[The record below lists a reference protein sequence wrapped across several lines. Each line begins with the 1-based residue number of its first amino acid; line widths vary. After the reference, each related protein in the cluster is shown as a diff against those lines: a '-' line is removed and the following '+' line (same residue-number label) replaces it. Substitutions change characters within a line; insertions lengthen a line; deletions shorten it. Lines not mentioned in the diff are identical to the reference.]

1 MGVINL
7 DGSDRSIA
15 ALSVFPTVDR
25 IELLSVRAVKQ
36 GEGRKEGVSQGREG
50 IIYDDSPN
58 YEDGRT
64 DGRAC
69 GGSAIIAGD
78 ASEGRK

>member
-36 GEGRKEGVSQGREG
+36 GEGRSQSRERRGG

-64 DGRAC
+64 DG
-69 GGSAIIAGD
+69 GSAIIAGD
-78 ASEGRK
+78 ASGRRR